1 VAHANEVFRPTDDE
15 IAQARRVS
23 PRPTRPRRAASAP
36 TPSTARW
43 STRRSC
49 CARARCSPPRGE
61 WGSTED
67 SPAPRRSFA
76 PTRTAFRQETRTHV
90 HAIPFRRRACI
101 AVAALCA
108 LGAPL
113 AQAQGYPSKPI
124 TIVVPYA
131 PGGSN
136 DNFARVLGKGL
147 SAALKQPVIVDNKPG
162 ASGNMGTA
170 FVAKAPADGYTLL
183 VVSSSLVTNA
193 AIQTKLP
200 FDAVKDLAPV
210 AMIAKGPFIVA
221 VNNDFPAKTPK
232 ELVSVLKAA
241 PGKYAYASSGIASTN
256 QFATEQLKALSGTF
270 VLHVPYKGIGPAVT
284 DLIGNQVQLLI
295 SSGPSI
301 MPFVKGG
308 RMRAIAVT
316 SAEPSPIAPELPP
329 MASAVPGYNFEAW
342 WGLLAPAGTPP
353 EIVAGLNS
361 EVNKVLASPEF
372 KEFLLK
378 EGALPAPMTPAQF
391 AATIAADIPR
401 WKKLAKQQNIV
412 PE

>member
-1 VAHANEVFRPTDDE
+1 MSTPPLSR
-15 IAQARRVS
+15 RRV
-23 PRPTRPRRAASAP
+23 
-36 TPSTARW
+36 
-43 STRRSC
+43 C
-49 CARARCSPPRGE
+49 
-61 WGSTED
+61 
-67 SPAPRRSFA
+67 
-76 PTRTAFRQETRTHV
+76 V
-90 HAIPFRRRACI
+90 

-108 LGAPL
+108 LGVPL
-113 AQAQGYPSKPI
+113 AQGQSAYPSKPI

-136 DNFARVLGKGL
+136 DNFARVMAKGL
-147 SAALKQPVIVDNKPG
+147 STALKQTVIVDNKPG
-162 ASGNMGTA
+162 ASGNSGTA
-170 FVAKAPADGYTLL
+170 LVAKSAPDGYTL
-183 VVSSSLVTNA
+183 VAVSSSLVTNA

-210 AMIAKGPFIVA
+210 AMMAKGPFIVA
-221 VNNDFPAKTPK
+221 VNNEFPARTPK
-232 ELVSVLKAA
+232 ELVAALKAA

-270 VLHVPYKGIGPAVT
+270 VLHVPYKGIGPALT

-301 MPFVKGG
+301 MPHVRSG
-308 RMRAIAVT
+308 RIRAIAVT
-316 SAEPSPIAPELPP
+316 SAQPSPIAPELPP
-329 MASAVPGYNFEAW
+329 MAVAVPGYDFEAW

-353 EIVAGLNS
+353 EIVAKLNT
-361 EVNKVLASPEF
+361 EVNKVLVIPKF

-378 EGALPAPMTPAQF
+378 EGALPAPLTPAQF

>member
-1 VAHANEVFRPTDDE
+1 MSTPPLSR
-15 IAQARRVS
+15 RRV
-23 PRPTRPRRAASAP
+23 
-36 TPSTARW
+36 
-43 STRRSC
+43 C
-49 CARARCSPPRGE
+49 
-61 WGSTED
+61 
-67 SPAPRRSFA
+67 
-76 PTRTAFRQETRTHV
+76 V
-90 HAIPFRRRACI
+90 

-113 AQAQGYPSKPI
+113 AQAQSTYPSKPI

-136 DNFARVLGKGL
+136 DNFARVMAKGL
-147 SAALKQPVIVDNKPG
+147 STALKQTVIVDNKPG
-162 ASGNMGTA
+162 ASGNSGTA
-170 FVAKAPADGYTLL
+170 LVAKSAPDGYTL
-183 VVSSSLVTNA
+183 VAVSSSLVTNA

-210 AMIAKGPFIVA
+210 AMMAKGPFIVA
-221 VNNDFPAKTPK
+221 VNNEFPARTPK
-232 ELVSVLKAA
+232 ELVAALKAA

-270 VLHVPYKGIGPAVT
+270 VLHVPYKGIGPALT

-301 MPFVKGG
+301 MPHVRSG
-308 RMRAIAVT
+308 RIRAIAVT
-316 SAEPSPIAPELPP
+316 SAQPSPIAPELPP
-329 MASAVPGYNFEAW
+329 MAVAIPGYDFEAW

-353 EIVAGLNS
+353 EIVAKLNT
-361 EVNKVLASPEF
+361 EVNKVLATPEF

-378 EGALPAPMTPAQF
+378 EGALPAPLTPAQF
-391 AATIAADIPR
+391 AATIGADIPR

>member
-1 VAHANEVFRPTDDE
+1 MSKPLFTR
-15 IAQARRVS
+15 RRV
-23 PRPTRPRRAASAP
+23 
-36 TPSTARW
+36 
-43 STRRSC
+43 C
-49 CARARCSPPRGE
+49 M
-61 WGSTED
+61 
-67 SPAPRRSFA
+67 
-76 PTRTAFRQETRTHV
+76 
-90 HAIPFRRRACI
+90 
-101 AVAALCA
+101 AVAVLCA

-113 AQAQGYPSKPI
+113 THAQEPWPSKPI

-136 DNFARVLGKGL
+136 DNFARFLGKGL
-147 SAALKQPVIVDNKPG
+147 GTALKQPVIVDNKPG
-162 ASGNMGTA
+162 ASGNLGTA
-170 FVAKAPADGYTLL
+170 FVAKAPPDGYTLL

-193 AIQTKLP
+193 AIQPKLS
-200 FDAVKDLAPV
+200 FDATKDLAPV

-241 PGKYAYASSGIASTN
+241 PGKYSYASSGIASTN
-256 QFATEQLKALSGTF
+256 QFATEQLKALSGTN
-270 VLHVPYKGIGPAVT
+270 VVHVPYKGIGPATT

-316 SAEPSPIAPELPP
+316 SAQPSPIAPELPP
-329 MASAVPGYNFEAW
+329 MATAVPGYNFEAW

-353 EIVAGLNS
+353 AIVNRLNA
-361 EVNKVLASPEF
+361 EVNKVLATPEF

-378 EGALPAPMTPAQF
+378 EGALPDPMTPGQF
-391 AATIAADIPR
+391 AGVIAADIPR
-401 WKKLAKQQNIV
+401 WKKLAEQQHIV